1 MGLAYRPEEGY
12 WSAQNWAVAEVRE
25 YKTALLQ
32 EVISMFGPDG
42 ISLDFLRAP
51 LFFNASTTTG
61 EERRSVMGAWVR
73 DLRRRMDAGGVP
85 TLSARIPPKLETLD
99 AIGLDIRGLVA
110 DGTLSFL
117 TLGIN
122 YDSFMA
128 QDSDIAT
135 IRKMVPSNYSL
146 LWEVSYVERAKASA
160 TCHHGPDQRMTHAH
174 LATSAHQAY
183 FLGATGMASFNFQY
197 YREFADTPCMLRENE
212 PYSEPPFEV
221 LAKLRDRDWVARQDQ
236 FYWSNTARHLEP
248 GSPLSATFVLAP
260 PQGAWMSGKVR
271 INLAAS
277 NGSALPRP
285 PSLSVN
291 GERLAATANTSLL
304 WASEF
309 PDRFAGEYLA
319 WTLPA
324 TVPRSGPNELVF
336 TADSAMG
343 ISHIDVVLPVSAS
356 PMPAKADDEE
366 SIGLFMNE

>member
-160 TCHHGPDQRMTHAH
+160 ACHHGPDQRMTHAH

-183 FLGATGMASFNFQY
+183 FLGATGMASFNCKCSSSLCVFS
-197 YREFADTPCMLRENE
+197 TKKSL
-212 PYSEPPFEV
+212 SEAGAQFNTTAS
-221 LAKLRDRDWVARQDQ
+221 LLTRRACCART
-236 FYWSNTARHLEP
+236 SLIPSRLLESSP
-248 GSPLSATFVLAP
+248 GSGTVTGSP
-260 PQGAWMSGKVR
+260 VR
-271 INLAAS
+271 ISSTGLTQHGTSSRARRC
-277 NGSALPRP
+277 LR
-285 PSLSVN
+285 
-291 GERLAATANTSLL
+291 RLCWRL
-304 WASEF
+304 
-309 PDRFAGEYLA
+309 RKG
-319 WTLPA
+319 
-324 TVPRSGPNELVF
+324 RG
-336 TADSAMG
+336 
-343 ISHIDVVLPVSAS
+343 
-356 PMPAKADDEE
+356 
-366 SIGLFMNE
+366 

>member
-1 MGLAYRPEEGY
+1 
-12 WSAQNWAVAEVRE
+12 
-25 YKTALLQ
+25 
-32 EVISMFGPDG
+32 
-42 ISLDFLRAP
+42 
-51 LFFNASTTTG
+51 
-61 EERRSVMGAWVR
+61 MGAWVR

-183 FLGATGMASFNFQY
+183 FLGATGMASFNCKNSSSLCVFPKRKPLRSWCTVQY

-221 LAKLRDRDWVARQDQ
+221 LAKL
-236 FYWSNTARHLEP
+236 
-248 GSPLSATFVLAP
+248 
-260 PQGAWMSGKVR
+260 
-271 INLAAS
+271 
-277 NGSALPRP
+277 
-285 PSLSVN
+285 
-291 GERLAATANTSLL
+291 
-304 WASEF
+304 
-309 PDRFAGEYLA
+309 
-319 WTLPA
+319 
-324 TVPRSGPNELVF
+324 
-336 TADSAMG
+336 
-343 ISHIDVVLPVSAS
+343 
-356 PMPAKADDEE
+356 AK
-366 SIGLFMNE
+366 

>member
-1 MGLAYRPEEGY
+1 MHELAPGCCYVPWWNNSTLTTIPEHVDWWTHTFFRKDGTLPPNRTEGYMEHLMRGGDILGPFIQYTRAAGMKAFVSWRMADSQAFSSFAERPLEDQFKDTARFWYDNRYNDTMGLAYRPEEGY

-51 LFFNASTTTG
+51 LFFNTSTTTG

-183 FLGATGMASFNFQY
+183 FLGATGMASFNCKCSSSLCVFSTKKASQ
-197 YREFADTPCMLRENE
+197 
-212 PYSEPPFEV
+212 
-221 LAKLRDRDWVARQDQ
+221 KLVH
-236 FYWSNTARHLEP
+236 S
-248 GSPLSATFVLAP
+248 S
-260 PQGAWMSGKVR
+260 
-271 INLAAS
+271 I
-277 NGSALPRP
+277 LPR
-285 PSLSVN
+285 VC
-291 GERLAATANTSLL
+291 
-304 WASEF
+304 
-309 PDRFAGEYLA
+309 
-319 WTLPA
+319 
-324 TVPRSGPNELVF
+324 
-336 TADSAMG
+336 
-343 ISHIDVVLPVSAS
+343 
-356 PMPAKADDEE
+356 
-366 SIGLFMNE
+366 